1 MKKSSW
7 FANWE
12 FSVRN
17 PPNRSAVICFLLFAL
32 ALAGC
37 TTKSS
42 ARSQARAAYAAGQQ
56 QALERVLQSRNSVTV
71 IGTVRN
77 PLVPWTE
84 DLTLARALVAADYYA
99 RGNPREIII
108 VRNGQPL
115 PVDPKRLLN
124 GEDFPLE
131 AGDVVNIR

>member
-17 PPNRSAVICFLLFAL
+17 PPNRSAVIGFLLFAL

-115 PVDPKRLLN
+115 TVDPKRLLQ
-124 GEDFPLE
+124 GEDVPLE
-131 AGDVVNIR
+131 AGDVVNIK

>member
-56 QALERVLQSRNSVTV
+56 QAFERLLQSRNSATV

-115 PVDPKRLLN
+115 TVDPKRLLQ
-124 GEDFPLE
+124 GEDIPLE
-131 AGDVVNIR
+131 AGDVVNIK